1 MLAYLPREIKDQI
14 YSYVG
19 HDLTWSELRAD
30 MHMYSEYCD
39 LYIADNA
46 KHRRCVKYYAQ
57 NEMWASLQ
65 AVSQYWKREGRE
77 LCEIIIARAL
87 KLQIQCPLRLPR
99 GVHFNEKFD

>member
-19 HDLTWSELRAD
+19 HDLTWSELKAD

-39 LYIADNA
+39 LYIADYE
-46 KHRRCVKYYAQ
+46 KHRRHVKYYAE
-57 NEMWASLQ
+57 NKMWASLQ
-65 AVSQYWKREGRE
+65 AASQYWKTEGRE
-77 LCEIIIARAL
+77 LCEIIIARTL